1 MTMDPALLVNWTP
14 FVGHGGLDLRCNL
27 ACPCLSKIKP
37 LLAQAGRIS
46 PMTPHR
52 NMVFGNA
59 TTFPAVSEEMTFS
72 VAEDPKIES
81 ALKTGE
87 EVERLEPARV

>member
-1 MTMDPALLVNWTP
+1 
-14 FVGHGGLDLRCNL
+14 
-27 ACPCLSKIKP
+27 
-37 LLAQAGRIS
+37 
-46 PMTPHR
+46 MTPHR
-52 NMVFGNA
+52 NMVFGKA